1 VHSTEF
7 VAEVPVVEVV
17 AEQRTVAERK
27 IVVGVPDLPVDQSM
41 AVDSGRRTA
50 DSVAVVVVAAAG
62 YVSVVV
68 LSELLT
74 VEEAVAAVRVTNPVA
89 EVVMRAD
96 WSVNFGW
103 KRMSTVASF
112 ADN

>member
-1 VHSTEF
+1 V
-7 VAEVPVVEVV
+7 VEVPVVEVV

-41 AVDSGRRTA
+41 AVDSDRRTV
-50 DSVAVVVVAAAG
+50 DSVDAVVAAVAAVAG
-62 YVSVVV
+62 YVFVVV

-74 VEEAVAAVRVTNPVA
+74 VEEAAAAVRVTSPVA
-89 EVVMRAD
+89 EVVTRAD

-103 KRMSTVASF
+103 KRMSTAVSF
-112 ADN
+112 ADNLSN